1 MLVSGMLLS
10 LAAYMAGEMAGY
22 PVVTLA
28 GLILFF
34 GAAVM
39 VRRTTDSVADK
50 PAKDLDERQVEVRNL
65 SYLMAY
71 RLTAAMV
78 VIAML
83 AAIVFGAEA
92 ISKQVVLTV
101 LSGMLFFSL
110 VAPSCVVAWTEKEA

>member
-1 MLVSGMLLS
+1 MSGMLLS